1 MAPDELGQLVGHHL
15 CKLCT
20 IFFLEA
26 LLSISYIAELCSA
39 VIILEYDYDTPIISS
54 REFFT

>member
-1 MAPDELGQLVGHHL
+1 MVPGEFGQLVGHRL

-26 LLSISYIAELCSA
+26 LLNTSYIAELCSA
-39 VIILEYDYDTPIISS
+39 VIILEYDYDTPIKSN